1 MWKKLAVGSLAC
13 LTLATSAMAAET
25 DGLLRSGRILKM
37 TNGDIM
43 CYLEVRDAKGNVRTI
58 GADFE
63 VCSQQQLINRKVR
76 FTYKRMQV
84 SDCESAEPCGKTRWE
99 MLVSAVKP
107 MKRK

>member
-1 MWKKLAVGSLAC
+1 MWKKLAAGSLAF
-13 LTLATSAMAAET
+13 LTLSTGAWAVET

-37 TNGDIM
+37 TNGDVM
-43 CYLEVRDAKGNVRTI
+43 CYLEVRDAQGKVRTI

-63 VCSQQQLINRKVR
+63 VCAQEQLINRKVR
-76 FTYKRMQV
+76 FTYKRMRV

-107 MKRK
+107 IKRK